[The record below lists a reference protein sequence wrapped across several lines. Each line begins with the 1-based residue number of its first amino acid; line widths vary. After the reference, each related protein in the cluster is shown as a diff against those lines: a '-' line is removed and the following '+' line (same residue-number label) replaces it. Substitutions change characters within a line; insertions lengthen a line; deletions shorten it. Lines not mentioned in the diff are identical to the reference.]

1 MGDGGTEGRV
11 EALRIV
17 EADLS
22 VSLHRAAVLEMTR
35 AYARDPMG
43 NGRDLPDDVQQV
55 LMDRLAAH
63 PTTLVLLAFDED
75 RPVGIATCF
84 VGFSTFSARPVINI
98 HDLHV
103 VATHQR
109 RGLGRRLLEAVEDK
123 ARALGCSKVTLEVQE
138 HNLPA
143 LALYGRLGFGD
154 GRYEPHAG
162 RVLFREK
169 RL

>member
-1 MGDGGTEGRV
+1 MSKDWYMAIGG
-11 EALRIV
+11 
-17 EADLS
+17 
-22 VSLHRAAVLEMTR
+22 
-35 AYARDPMG
+35 
-43 NGRDLPDDVQQV
+43 QQV
-55 LMDRLAAH
+55 GPVTESEIVANIKNGSVD
-63 PTTLVLLAFDED
+63 PTTLVFLAFHED

-103 VATHQR
+103 AATHQR
-109 RGLGRRLLEAVEDK
+109 RGLGRRLLQAVEDK
-123 ARALGCSKVTLEVQE
+123 ARALGCSKLTLEVQE
-138 HNLPA
+138 HNRAA

-154 GRYEPHAG
+154 GRYEPQAG